1 LGKVKYIK
9 EKTKKTSISLA
20 PYYQDIINRE
30 MATGKYTSIT
40 QLISFALL
48 QLEKDSLLIDRVKK
62 RAEKLKKN

>member
-62 RAEKLKKN
+62 RAEKLRKN

>member
-1 LGKVKYIK
+1 MGKVKYIK

>member
-1 LGKVKYIK
+1 MGKIKYIK